1 MAVLG
6 APHYDTLVSNIDQT
20 FLGAEP
26 TGPDVKA
33 AQSFLT
39 PPGPLGQQYRLNA
52 ARFNASSQ
60 HPTHAMI
67 DLHADDNGVPGDHL
81 ASMTMPGNF
90 APGDTVVADLTVSA
104 PKKTNLNTGTRYW
117 FVFSNEQLNNPLY
130 LRVTESKAQ
139 DSTSLNGW
147 TIGDR
152 RAKKEP
158 DQPWSSVAFPIQ
170 MELLGT
176 PFIRTNEADGLDLP
190 GAGHNA
196 HKTGAI
202 VTPGIVSTGHL
213 TPGLDYDHGQTG
225 DFWWLD
231 TQRGHSY
238 RIEVEFSDEQNND
251 TGGSAW
257 TYFIEGDRRGTCC
270 ESDHNRDDGYT
281 FVHLKHGEDERDRR
295 YLIDVAAF
303 DKLNHN
309 SRIYNGPYTITMTDI
324 TGTEKVATNL
334 YLGTRAPLS
343 TVTRSD
349 NQYAVSFTTGNH
361 PSGYKLDR
369 VRTYTLNSTPL
380 TRAALPEIKLRPN
393 ASGGTPGRDP
403 CNLRNPYEVQHH
415 RPYAVKPLPVF
426 FLGTHCDHVVLA
438 AYTTYWL
445 TLEGAGYQPTY
456 TDSNDQQTSRSGW
469 LIGNVAVNKT
479 SGSWSNLSNGGTIPV
494 EIWASRR

>member
-1 MAVLG
+1 
-6 APHYDTLVSNIDQT
+6 
-20 FLGAEP
+20 
-26 TGPDVKA
+26 
-33 AQSFLT
+33 
-39 PPGPLGQQYRLNA
+39 
-52 ARFNASSQ
+52 
-60 HPTHAMI
+60 MI
-67 DLHADDNGVPGDHL
+67 
-81 ASMTMPGNF
+81 
-90 APGDTVVADLTVSA
+90 
-104 PKKTNLNTGTRYW
+104 
-117 FVFSNEQLNNPLY
+117 
-130 LRVTESKAQ
+130 
-139 DSTSLNGW
+139 
-147 TIGDR
+147 
-152 RAKKEP
+152 
-158 DQPWSSVAFPIQ
+158 
-170 MELLGT
+170 
-176 PFIRTNEADGLDLP
+176 
-190 GAGHNA
+190 
-196 HKTGAI
+196 
-202 VTPGIVSTGHL
+202 PGIVSTGHL
-213 TPGLDYDHGQTG
+213 TPGLDYDHGHTG

-231 TQRGHSY
+231 TERGHSY
-238 RIEVEFSDEQNND
+238 RIEVEFGDDQNND

-309 SRIYNGPYTITMTDI
+309 SRIYNGPYTIRMTDI

-334 YLGTRAPLS
+334 YLGTKAPLS

-393 ASGGTPGRDP
+393 SSGGTPGRAL

-415 RPYAVKPLPVF
+415 RPYAVKPLPVL
-426 FLGTHCDHVVLA
+426 FLGTDCDQVVLA

-456 TDSNDQQTSRSGW
+456 TDSDDQQTSRSGW